1 MGILNTD
8 RTLRSNQMVFELRR
22 DAAKYAAFKADLEAT
37 MEAYGLSDEERVA
50 WRQVD
55 IATLA
60 RLGVHPYFLPQ
71 ISRLF
76 KGGDYNHN
84 DSDAARLYAE
94 KMGIAANAGS
104 ASGASSASSTSGKA

>member
-1 MGILNTD
+1 MGIQDTD

-22 DAAKYAAFKADLEAT
+22 DADKYAAFKADLEGT
-37 MEAYGLSDEERVA
+37 MAAFGLSEAERVA
-50 WRQVD
+50 WRVVD
-55 IATLA
+55 IAALA

-94 KMGIAANAGS
+94 KMGIAAAG
-104 ASGASSASSTSGKA
+104 GAGR